1 MLAIA
6 VGHLRGRLQ
15 YVMHFIGQNEA
26 PPRHMRDIL
35 TGSSFKRPALEFN
48 RIADNVV
55 SPAFVTYPE
64 SGLPDHK
71 TQCNWHGFSNVA

>member
-1 MLAIA
+1 
-6 VGHLRGRLQ
+6 
-15 YVMHFIGQNEA
+15 
-26 PPRHMRDIL
+26 MRDIL